1 MSIQGFL
8 QCSEQLQY
16 CQGKNL
22 WIDFRD
28 LVERKSEYLRYKTD
42 ILKPGQI
49 GAKCDYE
56 SSKLKSE
63 ILRMAPLQS
72 WSAELQN
79 FKSFEKSEIMPCDV
93 RIEKPTIIMK
103 LG

>member
-1 MSIQGFL
+1 MSVKGFL
-8 QCSEQLQY
+8 QCSKNLQY

-28 LVERKSEYLRYKTD
+28 LFERKSEILKYKTD
-42 ILKPGQI
+42 VLKPGQI
-49 GAKCDYE
+49 RGNCDYE

-72 WSAELQN
+72 WSAELKN
-79 FKSFEKSEIMPCDV
+79 FKSFEKSEVIPCDV
-93 RIEKPTIIMK
+93 EIEKPTIFMK